1 MKSVSAVRLRQ
12 QLLTSLIAT
21 AAMAVTVTFARGSQQ
36 PLELSDRQ
44 ADVSVSGWRASS
56 LRPVVLRGKTTMA
69 RQPRPASAPIRHLD
83 QRADSAVKLL
93 GIESLRD

>member
-1 MKSVSAVRLRQ
+1 MKSVSTGILRQ
-12 QLLTSLIAT
+12 HLLTSLIAT
-21 AAMAVTVTFARGSQQ
+21 ASMTVMVTFARGSQQ

-44 ADVSVSGWRASS
+44 ADVSGWRASS

>member
-1 MKSVSAVRLRQ
+1 MKSVSTVILRQ
-12 QLLTSLIAT
+12 LLLTSLIST
-21 AAMAVTVTFARGSQQ
+21 GAMTVTTTFARDAQQ
-36 PLELSDRQ
+36 PMELSDRQ
-44 ADVSVSGWRASS
+44 ADVSGWRASS
-56 LRPVVLRGKTTMA
+56 IRPVVLRGKTTMA